1 MSYDGFVTHAI
12 ASELN
17 KTIID
22 GKIDKVHQP
31 ERDEIILQIR
41 SKNGTFRLLLSANA
55 SNPRVHLTQITK
67 DNPMNPPMFC
77 MLMRKHFQGNKII
90 GVTQVGFDRILII
103 KTEGRNEMGDICRRD
118 IVVEIMG
125 RHSNIILLDENNKI
139 MDSIKHVD
147 FTVSAVR
154 QILPGLFYESPPAQE
169 KLSPDNYSLLDLL
182 SKLDK
187 EPDDTLL
194 DKFLLSSFTGMSP
207 LLAREIV
214 FRFGQNTKI
223 TKGEINTASFMTE
236 VDSFIKD
243 VCKDAYHPTLVI
255 SKDEKKP
262 TAFSCMQLTQY
273 NGCALLESGDSISV
287 VIDAYYEKRAQRE
300 HMNQRSAHLCK
311 LVQNNI
317 ERCEKKLVLHHE
329 NLEKSQK
336 RETYKIYGD
345 LITANLYRI
354 AGGMKSFETENYFSE
369 NLEVIQIPLK
379 EDLTPSQ
386 NAQHYYKLYTKA
398 KMTEQH
404 AFEEIEKA
412 TEEKTYLE
420 SVLESLEK
428 AETPTDLSEI
438 KSELAEEGYTP
449 KPTTKQVKSQKKS
462 VPMKFL
468 SSDGYEILVGRNNKQ
483 NDELTIKMAYST
495 DWWFHTK
502 DIPGSHVIVRAKGE
516 EEIPDNTVLE
526 AAALAAYYSKA
537 QNGTKVPV
545 DYTPVKNVK
554 KPNGSKPGMVIYDHY
569 YTLLT
574 DPKLPTSNH

>member
-12 ASELN
+12 ANELN
-17 KTIID
+17 NVLIG

-31 ERDEIILQIR
+31 ERDELILQIR
-41 SKNGTFRLLLSANA
+41 TQGETHRLLLSANA
-55 SNPRVHLTQITK
+55 SHPRVHLTQIAK

-77 MLMRKHFQGNKII
+77 MLMRKHFQGNKILQI
-90 GVTQVGFDRILII
+90 VQDGFDRILRIE
-103 KTEGRNEMGDICRRD
+103 TEGRNEMGDICRKD
-118 IVVEIMG
+118 IIVEIMG
-125 RHSNIILLDENNKI
+125 RHSNIILVDENNRI
-139 MDSIKHVD
+139 MDSAKHVD

-154 QILPGLFYESPPAQE
+154 QILPGLFYQAPPAQE
-169 KLSPDNYSLLDLL
+169 KISPKEYSLLDLMTR
-182 SKLDK
+182 LDN

-194 DKFLLSSFTGMSP
+194 DKFLLSSFTGISP

-214 FRFGQNTKI
+214 FRFGKNTKI
-223 TKGEINTASFMTE
+223 TKSEINIASFLTE
-236 VDSFIKD
+236 TDSFLKEI
-243 VCKDAYHPTLVI
+243 CANNYRPTLVV

-262 TAFSCMQLTQY
+262 TAFSCVLLTQY
-273 NGCALLESGDSISV
+273 EGGAILEEMDSISA
-287 VIDAYYEKRAQRE
+287 VIDAYYEKRAQKD

-317 ERCEKKLVLHHE
+317 ERCEKKLVLHQE
-329 NLEKSQK
+329 SLEKSK
-336 RETYKIYGD
+336 NRETYKIYGD
-345 LITANLYRI
+345 LITANLYRLS
-354 AGGMKSFETENYFSE
+354 GGMKHIEVENYFSE
-369 NLEVIQIPLK
+369 NLETIQIPLK

-386 NAQHYYKLYTKA
+386 NAQRYYKLYTKA
-398 KMTEQH
+398 KMTEHH
-404 AFEEIEKA
+404 AIEEIQKA
-412 TEEKTYLE
+412 SEEKTYLE

-428 AETPTDLSEI
+428 SETPMDLAEI
-438 KSELAEEGYTP
+438 KNELIDEGYLP
-449 KPTTKQVKSQKKS
+449 KINIKQAKSQKKS
-462 VPMKFL
+462 TPMHFL

-516 EEIPDNTVLE
+516 AEIPDNTVLE

-537 QNGTKVPV
+537 QNSSKVPV
-545 DYTPVKNVK
+545 DYTIVKNVK

-574 DPKLPTSNH
+574 DPKLPDDKS